1 MTTPTTQ
8 PATRAERST
17 DVTPTVR
24 QRPRR
29 SLIGLGVALVAVFGL
44 AGWWLATQGATPQ
57 TVVVAVKPLTA
68 GQPITAD
75 QLGTTQITGG
85 TEAKTIDSIQLGGIP
100 GQYPIGDVPAGT
112 IISPDTLVSKI
123 TPEEGQSIAAVG
135 VKPSQMPAIGLSSGD
150 KVTVV
155 VTYGQAGD
163 GGDGS
168 GQGSEAPKSA
178 IAPGTTWAA
187 TVVSVGSPA
196 DDQTRTVDLALS
208 DKAAAE
214 LAAAAG
220 TGRVSILV
228 NTTVNGR

>member
-1 MTTPTTQ
+1 MTTATTQ
-8 PATRAERST
+8 PATRAERGT

-44 AGWWLATQGATPQ
+44 AGWWLATQGTTPQ
-57 TVVVAVKPLTA
+57 TVGVAVKPLTA

-85 TEAKTIDSIQLGGIP
+85 TEAKTIDSIQLNGIP
-100 GQYPIGDVPAGT
+100 GQYPIGDVPAGA
-112 IISPDTLVSKI
+112 ILSPDTLVTKI

-135 VKPSQMPAIGLSSGD
+135 VKPSQMPAIGLASGD

-163 GGDGS
+163 GGS
-168 GQGSEAPKSA
+168 GQGSEAPKSE
-178 IAPGTTWAA
+178 IAPGTTWQA
-187 TVVSVGSPA
+187 TVVSVGSPS

-208 DKAAAE
+208 DKAATE